1 MSVTKD
7 SAGRRTVQL
16 DVELPATPEQV
27 WQAIATGPG
36 ISSWFVPTEVEERE
50 GGRIVFHLGPGMDS
64 AGHVTVWDPPRCF
77 AYEEREW
84 APGAP
89 PVATELTIE
98 ARSGGTCV
106 MRLVHSLFASDD
118 DWDNQ
123 LESFEAGWP
132 PFFEVLRLVL
142 RHFPGQPCSTIRL
155 TQPTSTTER
164 EAWDAVTRAL
174 GLTGAVEGARPAKAV
189 AAAPLFDGIVHEAKT
204 SEIIMK
210 LEEPAAGVGLFAAY
224 TWAERVNVSI
234 TLYLF
239 GPDAARVAARDEAA
253 WRAWLE
259 QTVTA
264 APTQGVSP

>member
-1 MSVTKD
+1 MSVAKD
-7 SAGRRTVQL
+7 STGRRTVQL
-16 DVELPATPEQV
+16 DVELAATPDEV

-64 AGHVTVWDPPRCF
+64 AGRVTGWEPPRRF

-98 ARSGGTCV
+98 ARSGGTCI
-106 MRLVHSLFASDD
+106 MRLVHSLFASGDEWDD
-118 DWDNQ
+118 Q

-155 TQPTSTTER
+155 TQATSATEAQ
-164 EAWDAVTRAL
+164 AWDSVKRAL
-174 GLTGAVEGARPAKAV
+174 GLTSAVEGARPAKAA
-189 AAAPLFDGIVHEAKT
+189 AAAPPFDGIVHDART
-204 SEIIMK
+204 REIVMR
-210 LEEPAAGVGLFAAY
+210 LEQPAPGVGLFAAY

-239 GPDAARVAARDEAA
+239 GAGAASVAARDEAA

-264 APTQGVSP
+264 APRQGVSP